1 MQDGNTGLLAD
12 RVLVLIGADEIGAG
26 IARRFSREGA
36 SVAILDQPGAR
47 AASLAADLA
56 KRYPACS
63 SEVDYGNPQT
73 IVTAIQQAARSL
85 GRIDILVT
93 NTLPAAS
100 PNALENQTDAAFT
113 AALNSTVTAAGAMR
127 AVLPFMRTAGSGRII
142 HVGHRYGE
150 TIGEAIA
157 PYNCAAWSLVGLTR
171 TAALEWGQFQITT
184 NLLLPVAA
192 TEEFQAAC
200 AARAGI
206 IDLLVAQLPL
216 RRAGDPTEDIGGAA
230 LFLAS
235 ADACFVNGQ
244 TLFAD
249 GGQHTA
255 GPVLNPAKF
264 AQRST
269 NRR

>member
-1 MQDGNTGLLAD
+1 MQHDNAGLLAN
-12 RVLVLIGADEIGAG
+12 RVLILIGADEIGAG

-36 SVAILDQPGAR
+36 SVAVLDQLGTR
-47 AASLAADLA
+47 AASVAAQLTLGN
-56 KRYPACS
+56 PAS
-63 SEVDYGNPQT
+63 STEVEYNDPQT
-73 IVTAIQQAARSL
+73 IVTAIHRAAHSF

-93 NTLPAAS
+93 NTLP
-100 PNALENQTDAAFT
+100 PALPIPLESHTDTAFSS
-113 AALNSTVTAAGAMR
+113 AFNSTVIAASAMR
-127 AVLPFMRTAGSGRII
+127 AVLPFMRTVGGGRIVHI
-142 HVGHRYGE
+142 GHRYGE
-150 TIGEAIA
+150 TVGEAIA

-171 TAALEWGQFQITT
+171 TAALEWGQYQITT

-192 TEEFQAAC
+192 TDEFRSAR
-200 AARAGI
+200 AARPGI
-206 IDLLVAQLPL
+206 IDLLTEQLPL
-216 RRAGDPTEDIGGAA
+216 RRVGDPIEDIGGAA

-264 AQRST
+264 AARG
-269 NRR
+269 

>member
-1 MQDGNTGLLAD
+1 MQQNETPLLAG
-12 RVLVLIGADEIGAG
+12 RTLVLIGADEIGAG

-36 SVAILDQPGAR
+36 SIAILDPQ
-47 AASLAADLA
+47 AACAESLAGELT
-56 KRYPACS
+56 KRYPACAFK
-63 SEVDYGNPQT
+63 VDYLEPQT
-73 IVTAIQQAARSL
+73 ILTAILEAARAL

-93 NTLPAAS
+93 NTLPPAS
-100 PNALENQTDAAFT
+100 PAALENQPDAAFT
-113 AALNSTVTAAGAMR
+113 AAFNSTLVAAIAMR
-127 AVLPFMRTAGSGRII
+127 AVLPFMRTVGGGRII

-150 TIGEAIA
+150 TVGEAIA
-157 PYNCAAWSLVGLTR
+157 PYNTAAWSLVGLTR
-171 TAALEWGQFQITT
+171 TAALDWGQYQITT

-192 TEEFQAAC
+192 TDEFRAAR

-206 IDLLVAQLPL
+206 IDLLTAQLPL
-216 RRAGDPTEDIGGAA
+216 RRTGDPEEDIGGAA

-255 GPVLNPAKF
+255 GPVLNPVKF
-264 AQRST
+264 TAHR
-269 NRR
+269 

>member
-1 MQDGNTGLLAD
+1 
-12 RVLVLIGADEIGAG
+12 V
-26 IARRFSREGA
+26 
-36 SVAILDQPGAR
+36 
-47 AASLAADLA
+47 AAS
-56 KRYPACS
+56 
-63 SEVDYGNPQT
+63 
-73 IVTAIQQAARSL
+73 
-85 GRIDILVT
+85 
-93 NTLPAAS
+93 
-100 PNALENQTDAAFT
+100 
-113 AALNSTVTAAGAMR
+113 
-127 AVLPFMRTAGSGRII
+127 
-142 HVGHRYGE
+142 
-150 TIGEAIA
+150 
-157 PYNCAAWSLVGLTR
+157 
-171 TAALEWGQFQITT
+171 
-184 NLLLPVAA
+184 
-192 TEEFQAAC
+192 EEFQAAR

-216 RRAGDPTEDIGGAA
+216 RRAGDPIEDIGGAA